1 MALKI
6 ALAQLRIQK
15 GQITNNLSQ
24 IEEICLKA
32 CEDNADVLVLPSMC
46 LCGYGL
52 GDDWHDYSLVSELER
67 YNDYLKSLSTTVNLV
82 WGNVYLEDGIL
93 YDGLFYASNGVM
105 ICKRAKKVF
114 TPHNIYQEERYFKR
128 CHAPIESFDINGTS
142 FALVALE
149 EIFDDAVF
157 KEIMDINPQQ
167 LIVLGHKYW
176 TRECENCVDVR
187 IKELSKQYLMPTI
200 NYVNSVGMQNIGKSI
215 VMYDGK
221 SAVYEDGNRVLTL
234 SDDFQPDYSLNTNC
248 DHQVKPNRFKLLT
261 CLVNMIQY
269 FDEEVLPKGSK
280 WIIGL
285 SGGLDSSINAAL
297 MKLALGSDKIIAYNL
312 ASQYNS
318 DETKDNARILAKK
331 LKIELRDGS
340 ISDLYDSTLK
350 TVKEFNYVEEPKT
363 LVKENIQARLRGN
376 LLSTFAQIEN
386 GVIIN
391 NGNKVE
397 IALGYATLY
406 GDTIG
411 VASPLGD
418 LLKTDLFDLAHDI
431 NNYYNDEIIPE
442 RLLPK
447 IVDGEIIWEMAPSAE
462 LRDNQSDPMKWY
474 YHDLLIDY
482 IMDKNHSIIDLLKM
496 YLDGSIYTSEFG
508 QWIRYYHLD
517 EGTKFIE
524 DLEWIL
530 RQMKTATFKRLQMPP
545 ILVVSNHGFGASKLE
560 SQGMLEGTKTYQ
572 ELKAQIL
579 AL

>member
-24 IEEICLKA
+24 IEEACLKA

-52 GDDWHDYSLVSELER
+52 GDDWYDYGLVNELER
-67 YNDYLKSLSTTVNLV
+67 YNEYLTSLSTTVNLA
-82 WGNVYLEDGIL
+82 WGNVYLEDGDL
-93 YDGLFYASNGVM
+93 YDGLFYASNGEM

-114 TPHNIYQEERYFKR
+114 TPHNIYQEERYFKH
-128 CHAPIESFDINGTS
+128 CHAPIESFEINGTS

-149 EIFDDAVF
+149 EIFDDQVF
-157 KEIMDINPQQ
+157 AEIMDVNPQQ

-176 TRECENCVDVR
+176 TKESENYVDVR
-187 IKELSKQYLMPTI
+187 IKELSHKYLMPTI
-200 NYVNSVGMQNIGKSI
+200 NYLNSVGMQNIGKSI

-234 SDDFQPDYSLNTNC
+234 SDDFQADYSLNTNC

-269 FDEEVLPKGSK
+269 FDEEVLPHDSK

-297 MKLALGSDKIIAYNL
+297 MKLALGSDKIVAYNL

-318 DETKDNARILAKK
+318 DETKDNAYLLAKK
-331 LKIELRDGS
+331 LKIELHNGS
-340 ISDLYDSTLK
+340 ISDLYNATLE
-350 TVKEFNYVEEPKT
+350 TIKEFDYQEEPKT
-363 LVKENIQARLRGN
+363 LVKENIQARLRGH
-376 LLSTFAQIEN
+376 LLATFAQIEN

-418 LLKTDLFDLAHDI
+418 LLKTDLFDLARDI
-431 NNYYNDEIIPE
+431 NTYYNDEIVPE
-442 RLLPK
+442 RLLPVVNDEE
-447 IVDGEIIWEMAPSAE
+447 IVWEMAPSAE
-462 LRDNQSDPMKWY
+462 LRDNQSDPMKWF

-482 IMDKNHSIIDLLKM
+482 LTDKRHSIIDFLKM
-496 YLDGSIYTSEFG
+496 YLDGSIYETPFG
-508 QWIRYYHLD
+508 RWIKYYQLD
-517 EGTKFIE
+517 DGAKFIE

-530 RQMKTATFKRLQMPP
+530 RQMKMATFKRLQMPP
-545 ILVVSNHGFGASKLE
+545 ILVVSNRGFGAMKLE
-560 SQGMLEGTKTYQ
+560 SQGMLEGSKTYQ

-579 AL
+579 AR